1 MFLFLSHR
9 LGGLD
14 SLLASGA
21 ITVVLLL
28 ILNVT

>member
-1 MFLFLSHR
+1 MFLFLSNR
-9 LGGLD
+9 LDWLD